1 MHKGKKVECGYSH
14 LGGSALNL
22 IGNLAG
28 KAVASAIKSE
38 TGRTLLKQVGTQ
50 VGNQLLKD
58 AKGQAVSMA
67 HAHVDNLAKAVQQKT
82 GVKVDTT
89 DLKNKINERATQI
102 KLGGQIG
109 GGYEQYGAGF
119 PLQLV
124 GNIAGKLVNSAAKSG
139 VANQLIKAAQANAS
153 SIGKNMV
160 AQAQQQAVQMAH
172 QQIDHMASQV
182 HQQTGL
188 KVDTTGLKQQV
199 QQKTSSFF

>member
-1 MHKGKKVECGYSH
+1 MHTKTRECGYSH

-22 IGNLAG
+22 IGTLAG

-38 TGRTLLKQVGTQ
+38 SGRTLLTQVGKQVG
-50 VGNQLLKD
+50 NELLRD
-58 AKGQAVSMA
+58 AKGQAISMA
-67 HAHVDNLAKAVQQKT
+67 HSHIDNLAKAVQQKT

-89 DLKNKINERATQI
+89 DLKKSITAKASNIKI
-102 KLGGQIG
+102 GGQIG
-109 GGYEQYGAGF
+109 GGFEQYGAGF

-139 VANQLIKAAQANAS
+139 VANQLIKAAQANAQS
-153 SIGKNMV
+153 VGKNMV

-172 QQIDHMASQV
+172 QHIDQIASQV
-182 HQQTGL
+182 HQQTGV
-188 KVDTTGLKQQV
+188 KVDTSALKQQV